1 MRNRKSHLEFNRNQR
16 GGIFSLVVVIIV
28 LLFWY
33 SKVKPSEQIT
43 LDSSSPEIVALQRH
57 VDSLKRIKLA
67 KSSPKLYPFNPNFIT
82 DYRAYVLGLS
92 AEEHERLLKYRA
104 EGKWINSAV
113 DFKKVTMVSD
123 SLLDRISPYFKFP
136 AWVNKSRQSTF
147 TQKKTF
153 VEKSYTEKIDLNV
166 ASAEQLQQ
174 VYGIG
179 PALSERIVNYR
190 DKLGGFSADVQLYQV
205 YGLRSDVIK
214 KVLEQFTVKTPKPI
228 ERMNLNTASASD
240 LATIPGISFET
251 AKEIWE
257 FRRLRERVNDLSELS
272 VLATIDKRKLTL
284 FQLYLYAE

>member
-1 MRNRKSHLEFNRNQR
+1 MRNRKSHLEFNRSQR
-16 GGIFSLVVVIIV
+16 GGIFSLAIVILA

-33 SKVKPSEQIT
+33 SKVKPSEEMT
-43 LDSSSPEIVALQRH
+43 LDITSPEIVSLQRE
-57 VDSLKRIKLA
+57 VDSLKRINLA
-67 KSSPKLYPFNPNFIT
+67 KSVPKLYPFNPNFIT

-92 AEEHERLLKYRA
+92 AEEHDRLLKYRV

-136 AWVNKSRQSTF
+136 EWVNKPRQATF
-147 TQKKTF
+147 TQKNSY
-153 VEKSYTEKIDLNV
+153 VEKSYSEKIDLNV
-166 ASAEQLQQ
+166 ATAEQLQQ

-190 DKLGGFSADVQLYQV
+190 DKLGGFSADMQLHEV
-205 YGLRSDVIK
+205 YGLRADVIE
-214 KVLEQFTVKTPKPI
+214 KVQQQFTVKTPKPI

-272 VLATIDKRKLTL
+272 VLATIDQRKLTL